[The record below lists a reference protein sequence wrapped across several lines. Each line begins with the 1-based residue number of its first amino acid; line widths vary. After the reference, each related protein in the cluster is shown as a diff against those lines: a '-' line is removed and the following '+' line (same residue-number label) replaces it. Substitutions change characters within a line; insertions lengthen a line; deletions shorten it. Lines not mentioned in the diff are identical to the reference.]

1 MERKTTA
8 KVNPKTIAAAS
19 LTRQKLHEDIS
30 ENEQRYRD
38 LVEHLPLCIAVLAE
52 GKVVFINESGARM
65 MGGKK
70 PEDIVGLSVLDFVH
84 PDYKDAVVQRTKQ
97 VINVV
102 AAPPLEEKFGRLDG
116 KLFKVE
122 VSS

>member
-1 MERKTTA
+1 MERKSTA
-8 KVNPKTIAAAS
+8 KVNPTAIAPAS

-38 LVEHLPLCIAVLAE
+38 LVEHLPLCIAVQCD

-65 MGGKK
+65 MGGQR

-84 PDYKDAVVQRTKQ
+84 EDHKEAVIQRNKQ
-97 VINVV
+97 V
-102 AAPPLEEKFGRLDG
+102 LKG
-116 KLFKVE
+116 
-122 VSS
+122 